1 MQETET
7 SKFPDYTETTLTPMS
22 KIISQYLT
30 QSTELAPSI
39 PSKKYEDI
47 DWVEVYNNKKGS
59 KTGENCD
66 ICKNKGVVYYYDDN
80 KNVACKECVC
90 MPQRR
95 KKARSVRLINSSG
108 LKETIRLK
116 TFENFEV
123 RTQHQKEMMQLAK
136 KFLQSDMSHWLY
148 YGGQVGAGKT
158 HICTAVVG
166 ELLLK
171 QGKEVRYLQWREDVP
186 RLKAKVNDEDYEKLV
201 GQYKTTDVLYIDDLF
216 KTDTDR
222 NGKITAGDI
231 NLAFEI
237 LNWRYQNKG
246 LITIISSQLTVR
258 EIILIDEAIGS
269 RIFERSQGYAMDIAK
284 DIHKNYR
291 LKGML

>member
-1 MQETET
+1 M
-7 SKFPDYTETTLTPMS
+7 
-22 KIISQYLT
+22 
-30 QSTELAPSI
+30 
-39 PSKKYEDI
+39 
-47 DWVEVYNNKKGS
+47 EVYNNKMGDKAGDF
-59 KTGENCD
+59 CD
-66 ICKNKGVVYYYDDN
+66 ICKNKGVVYYYDKSQN
-80 KNVACKECVC
+80 IACKECPC
-90 MPQRR
+90 MDGRR
-95 KKARSVRLINSSG
+95 KKAQSVSLINSSG
-108 LKETIRLK
+108 LKDTIRLK

-123 RTQHQKEMMQLAK
+123 KTQHQKEMMQLAK

-186 RLKAKVNDEDYEKLV
+186 RLKAKVNDDGYQELI

-269 RIFERSQGYAMDIAK
+269 RIFERSKGFAMAIAK